1 VYPSPT
7 ATNLRVAPAP
17 FGYKTG
23 VADLHPVPPPPGPPA
38 GATGESSES
47 PPVEFTFACQP
58 VPEEVFLSVLAD
70 AATTLD
76 ATDLPWAVMGGIASA
91 VHGRPRWTFDIDVF
105 VQPHAA
111 RPALEAL
118 GGAGFHTDEKDPNWL
133 FKAFRDGVLVD
144 VIFKATAGIYF
155 DDEMISHCRR
165 HEFRGVEVPVLAPE
179 DLLVIKATV
188 FAEHNPRHWWDCLGI
203 ITRASLDWEY
213 LLRRA
218 RHSPR
223 RVASLLLFAR
233 SLDLAVPDH
242 AVRALVDP
250 AR

>member
-1 VYPSPT
+1 M
-7 ATNLRVAPAP
+7 AERHC
-17 FGYKTG
+17 GYRSN
-23 VADLHPVPPPPGPPA
+23 VPDLHPVPPPPGPPA
-38 GATGESSES
+38 GAAADASDS

-58 VPEEVFLSVLAD
+58 VSEEVFLSVLAD
-70 AATTLD
+70 ATAALD
-76 ATDLPWAVMGGIASA
+76 AADLPWAVMGGVASA

-105 VQPHAA
+105 VQPQDA

-118 GGAGFHTDEKDPNWL
+118 SRAGFHIDEKDPNWL
-133 FKAFRDGVLVD
+133 FKAFRDGVLLD

-155 DDEMISHCRR
+155 DDEMIGRCRR
-165 HEFRGVEVPVLAPE
+165 HTFRGVEVPVLAPE
-179 DLLVIKATV
+179 DLVVIKATV

-203 ITRASLDWEY
+203 IARASLDWEY

-233 SLDLAVPDH
+233 SVDLAVPDH
-242 AVRALVDP
+242 AVGALMDP
-250 AR
+250 GR